1 MNALPWPYLR
11 FSSIIRLLSCIAIN
25 PMRLALLACLL
36 SLGLPAA
43 EFALSPEVKAKPL
56 AKHFEQKGL
65 PHALDYLAY
74 LPSSYDKDTAK
85 KWPLVIFL
93 HGSGERGSQLN
104 LVRKNGLPFELDRRG
119 DTPYVMIA
127 PQCPANERWNVT
139 VLDALLTDL
148 LKTYRVDEKR
158 VVVTGLS
165 LGGFGSWAW
174 SCEHPERFAG
184 VIPVCG
190 GIDPAKT
197 VSLKGMP
204 IWAFHG
210 DADPTVKLAAG
221 QAMVDAAKTAG
232 ADVKFTIYPGVGH
245 NSWGKAYAEPELEAW
260 ILARKK

>member
-1 MNALPWPYLR
+1 M
-11 FSSIIRLLSCIAIN
+11 N

-36 SLGLPAA
+36 CLGLSAA
-43 EFALSPEVKAKPL
+43 EFTLSPDVKAKPL

-93 HGSGERGSQLN
+93 HGSGERGNQLN
-104 LVRKNGLPFELDRRG
+104 LVRKNGLPFELDRRA

-148 LKTYRVDEKR
+148 LKNYRIDEKR
-158 VVVTGLS
+158 VIITGLS

-174 SCEHPERFAG
+174 ACEHPERFAG

-197 VSLKGMP
+197 GALKGMP

-210 DADPTVKLAAG
+210 DKDKAVPFERGKAA
-221 QAMVDAAKTAG
+221 ADAARQNG
-232 ADVKFTIYPGVGH
+232 ADVKFTVYPGVGH
-245 NSWGKAYAEPELEAW
+245 NSWEKAYAEPELDGW
-260 ILARKK
+260 ILARIRK

>member
-1 MNALPWPYLR
+1 MRPAL
-11 FSSIIRLLSCIAIN
+11 
-25 PMRLALLACLL
+25 LALLLC
-36 SLGLPAA
+36 LGLNAA
-43 EFALSPEVKAKPL
+43 EFTLSPDVKAKPD
-56 AKHFEQKGL
+56 HRRFEQAGL
-65 PHALDYLAY
+65 PHALGYLAY
-74 LPSSYDKDTAK
+74 LPASYAQDTAK

-93 HGSGERGSQLN
+93 HGSGERGAQLD
-104 LVRKNGLPFELDRRG
+104 LVRKNGLPYELDRRG

-148 LKTYRVDEKR
+148 LKTYRIDEKR

-197 VSLKGMP
+197 VTLKGMP
-204 IWAFHG
+204 VWAFHG
-210 DADPTVKLAAG
+210 DKDKSVPLERGRIAA
-221 QAMVDAAKTAG
+221 DAAKQNG
-232 ADVKFTIYPGVGH
+232 ADVKFTVYPGVGH
-245 NSWGKAYAEPELEAW
+245 NSWEKAYAEPELEAW
-260 ILARKK
+260 ILARIRK

>member
-1 MNALPWPYLR
+1 
-11 FSSIIRLLSCIAIN
+11 
-25 PMRLALLACLL
+25 MRLALLACLL
-36 SLGLPAA
+36 SLGLCAA
-43 EFALSPEVKAKPL
+43 EFTLPPEVKFKPD
-56 AKHFEQKGL
+56 AKHFEKAGL

-93 HGSGERGSQLN
+93 HGSGERGSQVN

-127 PQCPANERWNVT
+127 PQCPSNERWNVQ

-148 LKTYRVDEKR
+148 LKTYRIDEKR
-158 VVVTGLS
+158 VIITGLS
-165 LGGFGSWAW
+165 LGGYGSWAW

-190 GIDPAKT
+190 GIEPAKT

-210 DADPTVKLAAG
+210 DKDKSVPIERGQLAAE
-221 QAMVDAAKTAG
+221 AAKKNG
-232 ADVKFTIYPGVGH
+232 ADVKFTVYPGVGH
-245 NSWGKAYAEPELEAW
+245 NSWEKAYAEPELEAW
-260 ILARKK
+260 ILARVRK